1 MFHNEEH
8 VREETFKAIE
18 KSVKNEQFKLFQEI
32 FFQTPINYENFEDFK
47 SKLIDVS
54 YNKHNFSKE
63 FENKN
68 KR

>member
-32 FFQTPINYENFEDFK
+32 FFQTPINYENF
-47 SKLIDVS
+47 
-54 YNKHNFSKE
+54 
-63 FENKN
+63 
-68 KR
+68 